1 MLKIHSEPPRPEL
14 VNRGPAILALGFR
27 PFFSFAGL
35 AAILLILFWL
45 GVREGGMSDPEYY
58 GGSVWHGH
66 EMLFGY
72 AAAVIAGFLLT
83 AVRNWTGAEV
93 PTGRFLA
100 LLALLWLAGRVAPL
114 LTGSL
119 PAPVIALVDIAFLPA
134 VALSLAPPLWK
145 GQQKINRIFVPLLL
159 LMGVA
164 NLLVHLQP
172 LGIAD
177 SATHGIDMMLYLV
190 VFLITIIAG
199 RVVPFFTQA
208 VISGYQASR
217 KPRIELV
224 STLALGLLALMQP
237 FGLPAAVVGLV
248 ALVVAISQFLRVLVW
263 YDRRIWGIPILWV
276 LYSGYLWLI
285 VGFLLLGLSGFGM
298 LPANLAKHALTVGGI
313 GVLTLGMMTRVTLGH
328 TGHPIEP
335 SRLMLPVFVLLNLA
349 AAIRVFAA
357 LIWPQHYNLWVT
369 LSGGLW
375 VLCFLVFSMIY
386 LPMLFRPR
394 IDGKAG

>member
-1 MLKIHSEPPRPEL
+1 MLKIHSEPPKPEL
-14 VNRGPAILALGFR
+14 VNSGPAILALGFR

-35 AAILLILFWL
+35 AAVLLLSLWL
-45 GVREGGMSDPEYY
+45 GIWAGAMRDPEYY
-58 GGSVWHGH
+58 GGIFWHSH

-93 PTGRFLA
+93 PTGTHLA

-114 LTGSL
+114 LTGIL
-119 PAPVIALVDIAFLPA
+119 PAPVIALIDLAFLPA
-134 VALSLAPPLWK
+134 VALSLVPPLWK

-159 LMGVA
+159 VMGIA
-164 NLLVHLQP
+164 NLLVHLQS
-172 LGIAD
+172 LDIAD
-177 SATHGIDMMLYLV
+177 SAGHGIDMMLYLV

-217 KPRIELV
+217 KPQIELV

-237 FGLPAAVVGLV
+237 FGLPGPVVGLV
-248 ALVVAISQFLRVLVW
+248 ALVVAVTQFLRVLVW

-276 LYSGYLWLI
+276 LYSGYFWLI
-285 VGFLLLGLSGFGM
+285 LGFLLLGLSGFGV

-328 TGHPIEP
+328 TGHPIDP
-335 SRLMLPVFVLLNLA
+335 SPLMLPVFVLLNLA
-349 AAIRVFAA
+349 AAVRVFAA
-357 LIWPQHYNLWVT
+357 LVWPQHYNLWVY

-375 VLCFLVFSMIY
+375 VLCFLVFSAIY

-394 IDGKAG
+394 ADGKPG